1 MRTRQSLLLGLCW
14 LVLAGGA
21 CSAPPAPTTQPQATP
36 PVPAPAPLARKP
48 GCGTAPGDWC
58 TGPADGPCGAHPD
71 QDSCRAD
78 ARCQGVP
85 YRGESLVACMPD
97 GKGFWSNCPA
107 VGCVERK
114 GAPEPPP
121 GGKR

>member
-1 MRTRQSLLLGLCW
+1 MRTRGRLLLASICLA
-14 LVLAGGA
+14 LAGGA
-21 CSAPPAPTTQPQATP
+21 CSAPSSPTA
-36 PVPAPAPLARKP
+36 KP
-48 GCGTAPGDWC
+48 KANCGVSPDDWC
-58 TGPADGPCGAHPD
+58 TTAADGPCGAHPD
-71 QDSCRAD
+71 QATCRAD
-78 ARCQGVP
+78 DRCQGMP
-85 YRGESLVACMPD
+85 YRGESVVACMPD